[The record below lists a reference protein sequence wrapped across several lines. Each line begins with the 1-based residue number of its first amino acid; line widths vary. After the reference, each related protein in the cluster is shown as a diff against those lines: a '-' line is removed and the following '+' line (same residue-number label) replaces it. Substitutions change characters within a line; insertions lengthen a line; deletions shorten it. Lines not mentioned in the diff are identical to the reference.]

1 MIYRCICSNNKKK
14 KAGTVDCDFLLKAYK
29 KIKMLNVVCTTILQT
44 ALCFLLV
51 KEQVFFFLEDDQGCR
66 ILKVRNSGLLKICKS
81 QICSALNSN
90 PKQKRKK
97 S

>member
-1 MIYRCICSNNKKK
+1 MLTSESIFFSDHAHIFHLYRHLHFNMPWYIGASVQIKKK

-51 KEQVFFFLEDDQGCR
+51 KEQVFFLEDDQGCR
-66 ILKVRNSGLLKICKS
+66 ILKD
-81 QICSALNSN
+81 
-90 PKQKRKK
+90 
-97 S
+97 